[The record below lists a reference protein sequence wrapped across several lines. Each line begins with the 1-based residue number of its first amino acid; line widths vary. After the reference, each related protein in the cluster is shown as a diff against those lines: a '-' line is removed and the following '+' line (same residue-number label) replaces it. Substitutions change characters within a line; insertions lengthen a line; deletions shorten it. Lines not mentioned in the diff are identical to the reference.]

1 LEKLESPVKIKV
13 ARQLTLAALLLLGAW
28 GISRVLGVVAAEA
41 SPNPLDSA
49 AGLSQAAANA
59 FQAKMMELSST
70 GPARSRSLKPVVIT
84 DAELNSFVKYGRPPV
99 LPPGVTNVDLH
110 FKPEGVEG
118 AADVNFDELKP
129 TEQFGNQLGSMLL
142 ASIFRGTQHVTAL
155 GVLASQDGTGTL
167 TIKNV
172 HIGNTVLSDWLVN
185 WFMQTY
191 IQSEYKIDLSKP
203 FLLPSH
209 VLRIEFAPGKAIFV
223 RGIKQKK

>member
-1 LEKLESPVKIKV
+1 MEKLESPAKLKV
-13 ARQLTLAALLLLGAW
+13 TRRLLLAALLLLGAW
-28 GISRVLGVVAAEA
+28 AISRGICVVAAEA
-41 SPNPLDSA
+41 SPSQARPGA
-49 AGLSQAAANA
+49 ELSQAAANA
-59 FQAKMMELSST
+59 FQAKMMELSAT
-70 GPARSRSLKPVVIT
+70 GPVKGRSLKPIVIT

-129 TEQFGNQLGSMLL
+129 TEQLGNQLGSMLL

-155 GVLASQDGTGTL
+155 GVLTSNDGTGTL
-167 TIKNV
+167 TLKNV

-191 IQSEYKIDLSKP
+191 VQSEYKIDLSKP

-209 VLRIEFAPGKAIFV
+209 VTHIEFAAGKAIFA